1 MKKFHRE
8 RKIYVERA
16 GIARWRNALKR
27 RDIKYDVNKFYKDE
41 KFKGRRRIVAPKYL
55 SVYDFEDKKSS
66 PYVETL
72 RFLAKIEREFKKE
85 HCYVDFRGTAHLSAA
100 AMVVLYAAIDLAS
113 KEAGRD
119 SDADILWSN
128 SSERVNAVLKANNF
142 HKLIRGHHIS
152 YSLDSV
158 RSMPVI
164 SSVGSDQME
173 EVIDFIQRRI
183 YKEQMSPDTEHVY
196 GDAVSE
202 TINNV
207 RLHAYPDYEREDK
220 KWWLVCTTI
229 GKMLYLAIYDKGIG
243 IPKTVVDRPW
253 FWSSVKHTH
262 PEEYALLEQQFPAI
276 KEGVFGVFTANNISD
291 ERLIFLSMQGDVT
304 GTKTDKH
311 GQGSKSI
318 MALVNDTPGGQ
329 LWVFSNG
336 GLYQFRQ
343 ADTKPGLYS
352 LPKKFP
358 GTLVQWNI
366 ELP

>member
-1 MKKFHRE
+1 MKKLHRE
-8 RKIYVERA
+8 RKLYVERA
-16 GIARWRNALKR
+16 GIARWRNDLR
-27 RDIKYDVNKFYKDE
+27 RRNLQYDVEKFYKDE
-41 KFKGRRRIVAPKYL
+41 TFKGRRRIVAPKYL

-72 RFLAKIEREFKKE
+72 RFLVKIEREFKKQD
-85 HCYVDFRGTAHLSAA
+85 CYVDFRGTTHLSAA
-100 AMVVLYAAIDLAS
+100 AMVVVYAAIDLAS

-119 SDADILWSN
+119 AEADILWSN
-128 SSERVNAVLKANNF
+128 SSQRVNAVLKANNF
-142 HKLIRGHHIS
+142 HKLIRGLSIS
-152 YSLDSV
+152 YSLDSA

-207 RLHAYPDYEREDK
+207 RLHAYPDYAREDK
-220 KWWLVCTTI
+220 KWWLVCHTI

-243 IPKTVVDRPW
+243 IPKTVVERPW
-253 FWSSVKHTH
+253 FLSSVKHTH
-262 PEEYALLEQQFPAI
+262 PEEYAILEQQFPAI
-276 KEGVFGVFTANNISD
+276 KDGLFGVFTANHISD

-304 GTKTDKH
+304 GTKADKH

-318 MALVNDTPGGQ
+318 MALVNDTAGGQ

-336 GLYQFRQ
+336 GLYRIDQ
-343 ADTKPGLYS
+343 ADTKPGLYC

>member
-1 MKKFHRE
+1 MKKLHVD
-8 RKIYVERA
+8 RKLFLERA
-16 GIARWRNALKR
+16 GLARWKNSLAR
-27 RDIKYDVNKFYKDE
+27 RHKQYDVNRFYKE
-41 KFKGRRRIVAPKYL
+41 ETFRGRRRIVAPKYI
-55 SVYDFEDKKSS
+55 SVYTFEDKKSS
-66 PYVETL
+66 PYTETM
-72 RFLAKIEREFKKE
+72 RFLSAIEREFKVSD
-85 HCYVDFRGTAHLSAA
+85 CYVDFRGTESISAA
-100 AMVVLYAAIDLAS
+100 AMVVVYAAIDLAR
-113 KEAGRD
+113 KEPGRLGN
-119 SDADILWSN
+119 AEILWSN
-128 SSERVNAVLKANNF
+128 QSERVNAVLKSNNF
-142 HKLIRGHHIS
+142 HKLIRGYEIS

-183 YKEQMSPDTEHVY
+183 YKERMSPDTEHVY

-207 RLHAYPDYEREDK
+207 RLHAYPEFKKEDK
-220 KWWLVCTTI
+220 RWWLVCTTI

-243 IPKTVVDRPW
+243 IPKTVVERPW
-253 FWSSVKHTH
+253 FLSSLKHTN
-262 PEEYALLEQQFPAI
+262 PEEYAILEEQFPEVKKGLVNI
-276 KEGVFGVFTANNISD
+276 FTANNISD
-291 ERLIFLSMQGDVT
+291 EKLIFLSMQGDVT
-304 GTKTDKH
+304 GTKADKH

-318 MALVNDTPGGQ
+318 MALVNDTAGGQ

-336 GLYQFRQ
+336 GLYRFKQSD
-343 ADTKPGLYS
+343 AKPDLYC

>member
-1 MKKFHRE
+1 MKKLHVE
-8 RKIYVERA
+8 RKSFLESA
-16 GIARWRNALKR
+16 SLARWKNTLARRHKR
-27 RDIKYDVNKFYKDE
+27 YDVNRFYKE
-41 KFKGRRRIVAPKYL
+41 ETYRGRRRIVAPKVI
-55 SVYDFEDKKSS
+55 SVYTFEDKKSS
-66 PYVETL
+66 PYMETL
-72 RFLAKIEREFKKE
+72 RFLSAIEREFRRAD
-85 HCYVDFRGTAHLSAA
+85 CYVDFRGTHNISAA
-100 AMVVLYAAIDLAS
+100 AMVVVYAAIDMAG
-113 KEAGRD
+113 KEPGRD
-119 SDADILWSN
+119 GEAEILWSN
-128 SSERVNAVLKANNF
+128 QSERVNVVLKSNNF
-142 HKLIRGHHIS
+142 HKLIRGSKIS
-152 YSLDSV
+152 YALDSV

-183 YKEQMSPDTEHVY
+183 YKARMSPDTEHVY

-207 RLHAYPDYEREDK
+207 RLHAYPDYKKEDK
-220 KWWLVCTTI
+220 RWWLVCTTI
-229 GKMLYLAIYDKGIG
+229 GKMLYLAIYDQGIG

-253 FWSSVKHTH
+253 FLSSLKHTH
-262 PEEYALLEQQFPAI
+262 PEEYAILEEQFPAI
-276 KEGVFGVFTANNISD
+276 KGGLLGVFTANNISD

-304 GTKTDKH
+304 GTKADKH

-318 MALVNDTPGGQ
+318 MALVNDTAGGQ

-336 GLYQFRQ
+336 GLYRFKQS
-343 ADTKPGLYS
+343 DCKPDLYR